1 MVRGCA
7 RAAVIAGVVGLAF
20 WFLRG
25 GPKLPPGAT
34 DIIDRVLTNDV
45 AHVVAGE
52 TGYADSEG
60 VRIWYESIAA
70 EGSEKG
76 VVLLNLSMGGDSLF
90 WPPGFLRGL
99 TGAGYRVI
107 RFDQRGTGASDW
119 LPDWSRKQPYSL
131 LEMAADAVAVLDAQ
145 QVAKAHVIGLSLG
158 GFVAQEIAIGYPER
172 VASLTL
178 MSTAAD
184 PTDTSLPGMRIGPM
198 MREGLAGLP
207 LLRYRLLG
215 GEENLVRERVAKI
228 ISVNGAGGMDI
239 EELAELVL
247 YDLRYRRGINL
258 RAIFQHQVAVTITRS
273 RYALLGD
280 IRAPT
285 LVIHGTADTFLP
297 IEHAHKLV
305 ELIPAAKLLWLD
317 GVGHHQFPY
326 PDMPTVMQVI
336 VSHLDSAP
344 NS

>member
-1 MVRGCA
+1 
-7 RAAVIAGVVGLAF
+7 
-20 WFLRG
+20 
-25 GPKLPPGAT
+25 
-34 DIIDRVLTNDV
+34 
-45 AHVVAGE
+45 
-52 TGYADSEG
+52 
-60 VRIWYESIAA
+60 
-70 EGSEKG
+70 
-76 VVLLNLSMGGDSLF
+76 
-90 WPPGFLRGL
+90 
-99 TGAGYRVI
+99 
-107 RFDQRGTGASDW
+107 
-119 LPDWSRKQPYSL
+119 
-131 LEMAADAVAVLDAQ
+131 
-145 QVAKAHVIGLSLG
+145 
-158 GFVAQEIAIGYPER
+158 
-172 VASLTL
+172 
-178 MSTAAD
+178 
-184 PTDTSLPGMRIGPM
+184 MRIGPM

-326 PDMPTVMQVI
+326 PDMATVMQVI